1 MTVWICSLW
10 LASAGQR
17 SRRFLAPCAVNS
29 IVSSMQEIHEGT
41 LRGNQVLIYMS
52 GREDEQELTKPLER
66 LARVKR
72 RLPR

>member
-1 MTVWICSLW
+1 
-10 LASAGQR
+10 
-17 SRRFLAPCAVNS
+17 
-29 IVSSMQEIHEGT
+29 MQEIHEGT